1 MGQSIAVEW
10 ALKEWGREHGFGEWE
25 HTVEPG
31 GYGRECHVWTA
42 RTRFGALTIRF
53 TDLLMRRD
61 LGAKLIAEMDKHLV
75 GRLAKSGKWHVHALT
90 TGHDVMITFREE
102 VSLDKVENSIERS
115 W

>member
-25 HTVEPG
+25 HAVEPG

-61 LGAKLIAEMDKHLV
+61 LGAKLIAEMDK
-75 GRLAKSGKWHVHALT
+75 WHVHALT

>member
-10 ALKEWGREHGFGEWE
+10 DLKEWGEQHGFGEWE

-42 RTRFGALTIRF
+42 RTRFGSLTIRF

-61 LGAKLIAEMDKHLV
+61 LGIKLIAEMDKHLV
-75 GRLAKSGKWHVHALT
+75 GRLAKSGKWHVNALT
-90 TGHDVMITFREE
+90 SGHDVMITFREE